1 MSGILLADSVMD
13 RLRQRYPSYHETA
26 YLFILSGLHFT
37 IERLG
42 EARHISGHELA
53 EGCRDLA
60 IQRWGLM
67 ARSVLDYWGIRSTRD
82 LGAIVFA
89 LVECGVLVK
98 QEDDSLDDF
107 DLVFDFAEA
116 FERDYPWPGAKR
128 LKG

>member
-13 RLRQRYPSYHETA
+13 RLRQRYPCYHETA

-42 EARHISGHELA
+42 EARHISGPELA

-60 IQRWGLM
+60 VQRWGLM
-67 ARSVLDYWGIRSTRD
+67 ARSVLDFWGIRSTRD

-98 QEDDSLDDF
+98 QEGDSLDDF
-107 DLVFDFAEA
+107 DGVFDFADA
-116 FERDYPWPGAKR
+116 FDRDYPWPG
-128 LKG
+128 LKHLDA

>member
-13 RLRQRYPSYHETA
+13 RLRQRYPCYHETA

-42 EARHISGHELA
+42 EARHISGRELA

-60 IQRWGLM
+60 IERWGLM
-67 ARSVLDYWGIRSTRD
+67 ARPVLDYWGIRSTRD

-98 QEDDSLDDF
+98 QENDSLDDF
-107 DLVFDFAEA
+107 DCVFDFAES
-116 FERDYPWPGAKR
+116 FERGYPWAGVKR
-128 LKG
+128 LTQ

>member
-13 RLRQRYPSYHETA
+13 RLRQRYPCYHETA
-26 YLFILSGLHFT
+26 YLFILSGLHYS

-42 EARHISGHELA
+42 EPRHITGRELA

-60 IQRWGLM
+60 IERWGLM
-67 ARSVLDYWGIRSTRD
+67 ARSVLDYWGIRSTHD

-98 QEDDSLDDF
+98 QEEDTIDDF
-107 DLVFDFAEA
+107 DMVYDFVDA
-116 FERDYPWPGAKR
+116 FEREYPWLGARR
-128 LKG
+128 LQV

>member
-13 RLRQRYPSYHETA
+13 RLRQRYPCYHETA
-26 YLFILSGLHFT
+26 YLFILSGLHYT

-42 EARHISGHELA
+42 EARHISGRELA

-60 IQRWGLM
+60 IERWGLM
-67 ARSVLDYWGIRSTRD
+67 ARPVLEYWGIRATRD

-98 QEDDSLDDF
+98 QENDTLEDF

-116 FERDYPWPGAKR
+116 FERNYPWTGVKR
-128 LKG
+128 SRG